1 MAVPPEFIEDLRQ
14 RVPLSDVIG
23 RRVKLIR
30 KGHRH
35 IGLCPFHAEKTPS
48 FSVVDDD
55 GFYHCFGCGV
65 HGDAI
70 SFLRETEGLD
80 FIEAIERLAEMA
92 GLALPRSTP
101 QDSIALRQRKVVLDI
116 LEETTLFFEAVT

>member
-14 RVPLSDVIG
+14 RLPLSDVVG

-30 KGHRH
+30 KGRRH
-35 IGLCPFHAEKTPS
+35 SGLCPFHAEKNPS

-65 HGDAI
+65 HAAHSATRPGRITSAQG
-70 SFLRETEGLD
+70 R
-80 FIEAIERLAEMA
+80 A
-92 GLALPRSTP
+92 
-101 QDSIALRQRKVVLDI
+101 
-116 LEETTLFFEAVT
+116 

>member
-1 MAVPPEFIEDLRQ
+1 MAVPPEFIDDLRQ
-14 RVPLSDVIG
+14 RVPLSDVVG

-30 KGHRH
+30 KGRRH
-35 IGLCPFHAEKTPS
+35 SGLCPFHAEKTPS

-70 SFLRETEGLD
+70 SFLREMDGLE
-80 FIEAIERLAEMA
+80 FMEAVERLAEMA
-92 GLALPRSTP
+92 GLARCRRR
-101 QDSIALRQRKVVLDI
+101 D
-116 LEETTLFFEAVT
+116 